1 MSSSA
6 EYRAGLR
13 HIAKRLEA
21 RGERDHLLRFVYIIR
36 RRTRH
41 PEILRIDRDRSNLP
55 LSTLLRS
62 CSIE

>member
-1 MSSSA
+1 MSSSG
-6 EYRAGLR
+6 EYRDGLR

-36 RRTRH
+36 RRTAH
-41 PEILRIDRDRSNLP
+41 PEMNRIDRDRSTLP
-55 LSTLLRS
+55 LSTLLRT